1 MSENRPATPQLDK
14 MVAVREESR
23 TIGEFLT
30 WLQAEGYVICVWRD
44 AVRVGDH
51 LAQPAGYYPAG
62 RTAEQLLAAYFGI
75 DLEEAERERQAVLE
89 WVRRQQEAAAS

>member
-1 MSENRPATPQLDK
+1 MAEQPETPTLTR
-14 MVAVREESR
+14 MAAVREESR
-23 TIGEFLT
+23 TIGKFLT

-62 RTAEQLLAAYFGI
+62 RTTEQLLAAYFGI
-75 DLEEAERERQAVLE
+75 DPEEAERERQAVLG
-89 WVRRQQEAAAS
+89 WVRRQQGLAAT